1 MKLNGYEAQLK
12 PILDE
17 LRLYLMRQGGKKDVA
32 EDIVQDVFVKV
43 LEMDL
48 FLPPNKVKPYMYRMA
63 KNRYIDY
70 YRRRQKLQS
79 ILTTYLIPQSPTAH
93 PGIINRLDPDISRA
107 MARLSSKERELL
119 KLKYLDEWSIN
130 EIAVRQHK
138 RPSSIKMQLY
148 RARKKLRKV
157 MAENDE

>member
-1 MKLNGYEAQLK
+1 
-12 PILDE
+12 
-17 LRLYLMRQGGKKDVA
+17 
-32 EDIVQDVFVKV
+32 
-43 LEMDL
+43 
-48 FLPPNKVKPYMYRMA
+48 
-63 KNRYIDY
+63 
-70 YRRRQKLQS
+70 
-79 ILTTYLIPQSPTAH
+79 
-93 PGIINRLDPDISRA
+93 